1 MGWMS
6 GGAGLLLQAVTALPD
21 TIYTKQIVAEPG
33 LWDKITSIASG
44 VMTIT
49 VIVLTVA
56 LVPAAWNF
64 RKSYKKISDMLDKV
78 YGDVNPLMRHASA
91 IADNVDYISTAMR
104 VDVQQVSQTV
114 AAVNQRLQQAVGAAE
129 ERINQLNALL
139 DVVQEEAE
147 SAFVTT
153 ASTIRGVQTGI
164 NQAFDEEDWRNRA
177 RVSDPEMDQDDE
189 REQQYDL
196 LTAALIG
203 AAVGAGITLLLR
215 RGPSGRR
222 PVGHLAG
229 YAGRGAA
236 LAGLAGL
243 EGAKWAGSRGLEG
256 ARWAG
261 GRAAEGARW
270 AAPRARRGFRTAVER
285 GEEMIDRIPVDD
297 VVEQVRDYVD
307 TARDAINDVVKDELN
322 DLRKAVRRQRK
333 RIGI

>member
-1 MGWMS
+1 MMGWIS
-6 GGAGLLLQAVTALPD
+6 GGAELLLQAVTALPD

-114 AAVNQRLQQAVGAAE
+114 AAVNQRLQRAVGAAE

-164 NQAFDEEDWRNRA
+164 NQAFDEEDWSDGDYDEARADGWEKPRPRVRPRN
-177 RVSDPEMDQDDE
+177 
-189 REQQYDL
+189 
-196 LTAALIG
+196 G
-203 AAVGAGITLLLR
+203 
-215 RGPSGRR
+215 SGR
-222 PVGHLAG
+222 
-229 YAGRGAA
+229 
-236 LAGLAGL
+236 
-243 EGAKWAGSRGLEG
+243 
-256 ARWAG
+256 
-261 GRAAEGARW
+261 
-270 AAPRARRGFRTAVER
+270 
-285 GEEMIDRIPVDD
+285 
-297 VVEQVRDYVD
+297 
-307 TARDAINDVVKDELN
+307 
-322 DLRKAVRRQRK
+322 
-333 RIGI
+333 